1 MSDDKSVIR
10 LVVTGHDA
18 SGKSRIVSAA
28 PLRARVSKHVPGF
41 SSTKAWATPAGFSV
55 PDVDEAFRTGV
66 SSQHPSPGESRL
78 LVVTFPPDSVTMYP
92 DFDPRAT
99 GREMAELAPG
109 IAERFDPDHPGM
121 HRTDS
126 LDYGVVVSGEVV
138 LELDDGQRETLRV
151 GDVVVQNGTR
161 HAWRNPG
168 QATATLVFVMLGGA
182 RTT

>member
-1 MSDDKSVIR
+1 MTDEKSGIR

-18 SGKSRIVSAA
+18 AGRSRFVSAA
-28 PLRARVSKHVPGF
+28 PLRARISKHVPGF
-41 SSTKAWATPAGFSV
+41 SSTAAWATAAGFSV
-55 PDVDEAFRTGV
+55 PDADAAFRADLR
-66 SSQHPSPGESRL
+66 SQHPSPGESRL

-92 DFDPRAT
+92 DFDPHAT

-121 HRTDS
+121 HSTDS
-126 LDYGVVVSGEVV
+126 LDYGIVVSGEVV

-168 QATATLVFVMLGGA
+168 HATATVVFVMLGGA